1 MNEAIETGRGRRPA
15 GALLA
20 IGVAIA
26 LVVPA
31 REAAAYTTLDGAA
44 PIVIAHRGASGYRP
58 EHTLAGY
65 LLAIQL
71 GANYIEPDLVLTKD
85 GQLIVRHEPMLDG
98 TTDVA
103 SKFDASRR
111 STRMLDGVATTAYF
125 ASDFTL
131 AEIKTLRAIQPVATR
146 DQSYNGQFEIPTL
159 TEVIAIAQSQSASL
173 GRTIGIYP
181 EIKHSTFHASLFG
194 AHVIEDKALSTLHA
208 AYGNTAQAPVFI
220 QSFEV
225 GNLQYL
231 NGLTQMRLVQLIDA
245 DDVKADGSLSLVNPY
260 RQPYDLLLG
269 GDPRTFADLLTPE
282 GLAFVKTYAD
292 GVGPWKP
299 YLVRT
304 VADGVDRN
312 LDGSI
317 GIGDRCVD
325 GSTGVIEAAHLA
337 GLLVHSFTFRNDSG
351 GYGFTDPVAE
361 MAYYMQLGVDGVFT
375 DFTDAGV
382 AAVAAIPEP
391 EVYALMLLGLAAIG
405 TAARRRQV
413 VGSVGAPQCTVR
425 SLGRPCSSST
435 ISSS

>member
-1 MNEAIETGRGRRPA
+1 MKHAAKTGRGLRPCGRNRCGHDGGRAGRPRRRRRP
-15 GALLA
+15 
-20 IGVAIA
+20 
-26 LVVPA
+26 P
-31 REAAAYTTLDGAA
+31 TTRSTAPA

-111 STRMLDGVATTAYF
+111 STRLVDGVSTTAYF

-131 AEIKTLRAIQPVATR
+131 AEIKTLRAVQPVATR

-159 TEVIAIAQSQSASL
+159 NEVIALAQSQSAAL

-181 EIKHSTFHASLFG
+181 EIKHSTFHATLFG
-194 AHVIEDKALSTLHA
+194 AHAIEDKTLTTLHA

-245 DDVKADGSLSLVNPY
+245 DDVRPDGSLSLVNPY

-269 GDPRTFADLLTPE
+269 GDPRTFADLLTRRGP
-282 GLAFVKTYAD
+282 GLRQD
-292 GVGPWKP
+292 
-299 YLVRT
+299 LRRRRRT
-304 VADGVDRN
+304 MEALSGR
-312 LDGSI
+312 G
-317 GIGDRCVD
+317 RWRMA
-325 GSTGVIEAAHLA
+325 ST
-337 GLLVHSFTFRNDSG
+337 
-351 GYGFTDPVAE
+351 
-361 MAYYMQLGVDGVFT
+361 
-375 DFTDAGV
+375 
-382 AAVAAIPEP
+382 AIS
-391 EVYALMLLGLAAIG
+391 
-405 TAARRRQV
+405 TAA
-413 VGSVGAPQCTVR
+413 SASATAASTAAPV
-425 SLGRPCSSST
+425 
-435 ISSS
+435 